1 MVDAILRPALSGL
14 SAAATR
20 VAVSADNIAN
30 AQTTG
35 RIGAAPGS
43 EDAAYQARQVTQTA
57 IQRGGVRTTV
67 GPADPA
73 TVAVFDPR
81 SPLANSDGLVAAPN
95 VDFGQELVNQSA
107 SRTAFAASAALVRAV
122 DEQSDT
128 LLDILS

>member
-1 MVDAILRPALSGL
+1 MVDAILRPAVTGL
-14 SAAATR
+14 TAAAAR
-20 VAVSADNIAN
+20 VAASADNIAN

-43 EDAAYQARQVTQTA
+43 DDAAFQAQQVTQTA
-57 IQRGGVRTTV
+57 IPGGGVRATV
-67 GPADPA
+67 SPARPA
-73 TVAVFDPR
+73 TVAIFDPR
-81 SPLANSDGLVAAPN
+81 APLASPEGLIAAPN

-107 SRTAFAASAALVRAV
+107 SRAAFAASAALVRAA